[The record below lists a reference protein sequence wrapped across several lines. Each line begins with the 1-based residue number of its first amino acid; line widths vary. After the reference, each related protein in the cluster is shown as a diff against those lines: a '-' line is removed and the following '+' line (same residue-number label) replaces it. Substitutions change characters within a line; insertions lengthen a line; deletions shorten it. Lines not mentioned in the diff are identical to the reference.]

1 MGMFMPGKILIIA
14 GGELD
19 ISFAKEY
26 LESHAFDRVVCADA
40 GLEGARKLQLPVD
53 CVMGDY
59 DSVSREVLEA
69 YRSPNHCGRK
79 AVEFIQYPPEKDATD
94 LDLALDWAVE
104 QYPEEIVILGATGG
118 RLDHFLANVNILM
131 KPLSMGIPAYLVDG
145 QNRLYLLDAAH
156 ASKRIPGGEDG
167 LFVHTFQREEIHG
180 EYISFLPL
188 TERVRNVTLR
198 GFRYELDGQDMVL
211 GSSLGVSNELAEG
224 REIATVD
231 FSEGILIAVESGEP
245 PLDKS

>member
-1 MGMFMPGKILIIA
+1 MPGKILIIA

-19 ISFAKEY
+19 IPFAEEY
-26 LESHAFDRVVCADA
+26 LESHAFDQVVCADA
-40 GLEGARKLQLPVD
+40 GLEGAWKLQLPVD
-53 CVMGDY
+53 CVLGDY

-69 YRSPNHCGRK
+69 YRSQNHHGGK
-79 AVEFIQYPPEKDATD
+79 PVEFIQYPPEKDATD
-94 LDLALDWAVE
+94 LELALDWAVE
-104 QYPEEIVILGATGG
+104 QHSEEIVILGATGG

-131 KPLSMGIPAYLVDG
+131 KPLSMGIPAYLVDR

-156 ASKRIPGGEDG
+156 AFNGLPGTGDG
-167 LFVHTFQREEIHG
+167 LLVHTFQREEMHG
-180 EYISFLPL
+180 KYISFLPL

-198 GFRYELDGQDMVL
+198 GFCYELDGQDMVL

-224 REIATVD
+224 REIATVA

-245 PLDKS
+245 PLNKS